1 MREIEEEMSLQD
13 YIRVLLKRKWT
24 IFMVVI
30 TALLAVLMVNFFI
43 SPVYKATTTILISP
57 SGAQQ
62 AIFGGA
68 EDNLIFGRADEIET
82 QIEILKSYTIAQ
94 GVAEKLSADIF
105 EKVQAENFE
114 KKKESFGWLTNILYR
129 LYSKIKNVVASII
142 VVNKDKNNN
151 IEVESHLKDTIK
163 QIRGSTTVNSVK
175 NTNMIEINFENNN
188 PELAAEIANTIAA
201 VFVEKSLIINRSKA
215 SEVKKFI
222 EEQLQEKEKE
232 LTEEEKLQYEK
243 RLEEL
248 PDQELRLARLER
260 AVRVSENIYL
270 LLLEKYQEARIN
282 EVMEFRDIRIIDKAL
297 APDGPIKPRKMLN
310 LSIGG
315 ILGLMAGIMLA
326 FFGEYR
332 DNTIKNTEDVER
344 ILNLPILG
352 VIPKDTPRKKEKTQK
367 KTPTTNR
374 TEN

>member
-1 MREIEEEMSLQD
+1 M
-13 YIRVLLKRKWT
+13 
-24 IFMVVI
+24 
-30 TALLAVLMVNFFI
+30 
-43 SPVYKATTTILISP
+43 SPVYKATTTILISQ

-62 AIFGGA
+62 AIFGGV
-68 EDNLIFGRADEIET
+68 EGNPVFGGADEIET
-82 QIEILKSYTIAQ
+82 QIEILKSYSIAQ

-114 KKKESFGWLTNILYR
+114 KKKESFGWLINILDR

-163 QIRGSTTVNSVK
+163 QIRDSITVNSVRD
-175 NTNMIEINFENNN
+175 TNIIEISCENNN

-201 VFVEKSLIINRSKA
+201 VFVDKSLIINRSKA

-232 LTEEEKLQYEK
+232 LTEEEEKLQYE

-248 PDQELRLARLER
+248 PDKELRLARLER

-270 LLLEKYQEARIN
+270 LLLEKHQEARIN
-282 EVMEFRDIRIIDKAL
+282 EVMEFGDIRIIDKAL
-297 APDGPIKPRKMLN
+297 APDEPIKPRKMLN
-310 LSIGG
+310 LAIGG
-315 ILGLMAGIMLA
+315 ILGLMLGVMLA
-326 FFGEYR
+326 FFME
-332 DNTIKNTEDVER
+332 
-344 ILNLPILG
+344 
-352 VIPKDTPRKKEKTQK
+352 Q
-367 KTPTTNR
+367 
-374 TEN
+374 

>member
-1 MREIEEEMSLQD
+1 MREIEEEEMSLQD
-13 YIRVLLKRKWT
+13 YIRVLRKRKWT
-24 IFMVVI
+24 IFKVII
-30 TALLAVLMVNFFI
+30 TALLAVLIVNFFM
-43 SPVYKATTTILISP
+43 SPVYKATTTILISQ

-62 AIFGGA
+62 AIFGGPEA
-68 EDNLIFGRADEIET
+68 NLIFGGADEIET
-82 QIEILKSYTIAQ
+82 QIEILKSYSIAQ
-94 GVAEKLSADIF
+94 GVAERLSADIF
-105 EKVQAENFE
+105 EKVKAENFE
-114 KKKESFGWLTNILYR
+114 KKKESFGWLINILDR

-163 QIRGSTTVNSVK
+163 QIGDSMTVNSVK
-175 NTNMIEINFENNN
+175 NTNMIEISFENNN

-232 LTEEEKLQYEK
+232 LTEEEEKLQYEK
-243 RLEEL
+243 RLEKL
-248 PDQELRLARLER
+248 LDKELRVARLER

-270 LLLEKYQEARIN
+270 LLLEKHQEARIN
-282 EVMEFRDIRIIDKAL
+282 EVMEFGDVRIIDKAL
-297 APDGPIKPRKMLN
+297 APNEPIKPRKILN
-310 LSIGG
+310 LAIGG
-315 ILGLMAGIMLA
+315 ILGLMAGVMLA
-326 FFGEYR
+326 FFGEYM

-352 VIPKDTPRKKEKTQK
+352 VIPKDTSEKKKKRKYKID
-367 KTPTTNR
+367 N
-374 TEN
+374 NNI